1 MDSKLDLVWFTH
13 QLRMVLVSLYDPA
26 VIHNSPLAKLFEI
39 DQRCNPMFAM
49 QYIMLDAI
57 EALKPDESTPHGSR
71 NWRVYQILRRRYSE
85 QATQREV
92 ATELGLGLR
101 HMQREE
107 RLARETLAEYLW
119 TTHHLEDK
127 IKKLTPVSVGP
138 TNQSVSGET
147 HVPSRAEELEKLR
160 ESVPAEKT
168 DINEVL
174 EDVVTTL
181 GPSSKSWGVTVIPS
195 LQESLPNVWLRKP
208 LLRQAL
214 LSLLSKA
221 IRCVPKGKI
230 YLGTSVSGSGE
241 QIHILIRPTALDLM
255 SVTTEDCTKVVQ
267 MAGRLIHLCRGSLEV
282 TAGDNAAEV
291 LTTKII
297 LPASEQVVVL
307 VIDDN
312 ADTRQLFQRYLTGSQ
327 YRFVG
332 AEDAEEAWAL
342 VDEIPPQIIVLD
354 VMMPGQDGWALLGQ
368 LREHPQTDRI
378 PVIICSILPD
388 EDLALDLG
396 AADFVRKPVK
406 KTALLSALDRQLAQM
421 SPVS

>member
-1 MDSKLDLVWFTH
+1 MEVESDLAWFARE
-13 QLRMVLVSLYDPA
+13 LRTVLTSLYDPA
-26 VIHNSPLAKLFEI
+26 VIHNSPLTKLFEI
-39 DQRCNPMFAM
+39 DQRPNPMFAM

-57 EALKPDESTPHGSR
+57 EALKPDESTPLGSR

-119 TTHHLEDK
+119 ATHHFKDK
-127 IKKLTPVSVGP
+127 IKKLTPVLVGP

-147 HVPSRAEELEKLR
+147 HVPSRAEELERLR
-160 ESVPAEKT
+160 RSVPAEKT
-168 DINEVL
+168 DINAVL
-174 EDVVTTL
+174 TDVLSTL
-181 GPSSKSWGVTVIPS
+181 VPSSKSWGVTLLPT
-195 LQESLPNVWLRKP
+195 LQEGLPRVWLRKP

-214 LSLLSKA
+214 MSLISKA
-221 IRCVPKGKI
+221 IRCVPEGKV
-230 YLGTSVSGSGE
+230 YLDTAIAGE
-241 QIHILIRPTALDLM
+241 QIHILVRPVAADPV
-255 SVTTEDCTKVVQ
+255 SATTEDCAKTIQ
-267 MAGRLIHLCRGSLEV
+267 MAERLIQLCRGSLEV
-282 TAGDNAAEV
+282 MVSHNAAGV

-297 LPASEQVVVL
+297 LPAARQVVVL

-332 AEDAEEAWAL
+332 AEDAAEAWVL
-342 VDEIPPQIIVLD
+342 VDEMLPQIIVLD
-354 VMMPGQDGWALLGQ
+354 VMMPDQDGWALLGQ
-368 LREHPQTDRI
+368 FREHPHTDHV

-388 EDLALDLG
+388 EELARDLG
-396 AADFVRKPVK
+396 AADFVRKPIK
-406 KTALLSALDRQLAQM
+406 KAALLSALDRQLARM
-421 SPVS
+421 SPES